1 MLTDPGARDFNCING
16 NFSGPAGQLLNKEN
30 SEPLNE
36 MMPGRKF
43 PLQEGFQTRLS
54 GMDEVEL
61 TASEHED
68 RVSPLSI
75 IKSL

>member
-1 MLTDPGARDFNCING
+1 MLTGPGARDFNCVNG
-16 NFSGPAGQLLNKEN
+16 KFSGTAGQLLNKEN

-43 PLQEGFQTRLS
+43 PLQEGFQTQLLD
-54 GMDEVEL
+54 MDEVEF

-68 RVSPLSI
+68 RVDPLSI
-75 IKSL
+75 IK